1 MLSAIGIAGL
11 MDIVVNTA
19 TAVVRPWT
27 EILAEDWA
35 TGAAVKDVLGN
46 FGLFFVGVAMLCAV
60 LSGMNAFLLSAS
72 RLFYAMSTLDAM
84 PTWFGKLDEKTAVPK
99 NAILFLTVLS
109 LAAPFLGRQV
119 INWVVD
125 MTSVGASLSF
135 AYSCAAAMKLA
146 KRCGEK
152 KWFLSGAAGLLL
164 SVFFLGLLLIPGA
177 PGFLSSP
184 SLIALAAWTA
194 FGIVIFRIVGKKFMA
209 SPALDQM
216 LSRQMKE
223 K

>member
-1 MLSAIGIAGL
+1 M
-11 MDIVVNTA
+11 
-19 TAVVRPWT
+19 
-27 EILAEDWA
+27 
-35 TGAAVKDVLGN
+35 
-46 FGLFFVGVAMLCAV
+46 
-60 LSGMNAFLLSAS
+60 
-72 RLFYAMSTLDAM
+72 
-84 PTWFGKLDEKTAVPK
+84 FGKLDEKTAVPK
-99 NAILFLTVLS
+99 TAILFLTVLS
-109 LAAPFLGRQV
+109 MAAPLLGRQV